1 MKSVATSVAV
11 TVAVALAL
19 CLLWGMV
26 IVKAA
31 KEALEQRDQ

>member
-19 CLLWGMV
+19 CLLWGMI

-31 KEALEQRDQ
+31 KEALEQHDQ